1 MSEEHT
7 KGRITFKADGAANH
21 YSMLT
26 SDGRWWLALLAN
38 GEQCTPTQIANMRR
52 LAACWNA
59 CETIPTF
66 MLEELTD
73 KIGANL
79 GDIVEQTAAQYL
91 HIQSMQAER
100 AHLQAQIDQFK
111 VLSKAN
117 ADALG
122 EALTER
128 NALMGALTKVLA
140 ITEDSRGV
148 AGYHQN
154 GNMAEWGEFEEVG
167 AAYEL
172 VNTIK
177 AGQQG

>member
-1 MSEEHT
+1 MTTAHT
-7 KGRITFKADGAANH
+7 QSRITFKEDGDANH
-21 YSMLT
+21 FSMLT
-26 SDGRWWLALLAN
+26 EDGRWLLALLHN
-38 GEQCTPTQIANMRR
+38 GEQVSPTQIANFRR

-79 GDIVEQTAAQYL
+79 GDIVDQTAAQ
-91 HIQSMQAER
+91 HIQINAMLAER
-100 AHLQAQIDQFK
+100 KHLQAQIDQFK
-111 VLSKAN
+111 MLAKAN
-117 ADALG
+117 ADAMSK
-122 EALTER
+122 ALEQR
-128 NALMGALTKVLA
+128 NALMDALGKVLA

-148 AGYHQN
+148 AGYHLN

-172 VNTIK
+172 VNDIK
-177 AGQQG
+177 AEQQG

>member
-1 MSEEHT
+1 MNEAHT
-7 KGRITFKADGAANH
+7 NGRITFKADGDANH

-79 GDIVEQTAAQYL
+79 GDIVDQTAAQY
-91 HIQSMQAER
+91 IQINSMLAMR
-100 AHLQAQIDQFK
+100 KHLLAQIDQLK
-111 VLSKAN
+111 MLAKAN
-117 ADALG
+117 ADAMSKALG
-122 EALTER
+122 QR
-128 NALMGALTKVLA
+128 NALMDALGKVLA

-148 AGYHQN
+148 AGYHLN
-154 GNMAEWGEFEEVG
+154 GNMAEWGEFEEVA

-172 VNTIK
+172 VNNIE
-177 AGQQG
+177 AEQQG

>member
-7 KGRITFKADGAANH
+7 KGRITFKADGDANH

-26 SDGRWWLALLAN
+26 SDGRWWLSLLAN

-59 CETIPTF
+59 CDTIPTV

-73 KIGANL
+73 KLGANM
-79 GDIVEQTAAQYL
+79 GEIVEQNAVQYL
-91 HIQSMQAER
+91 YIQSMQAER
-100 AHLQAQIDQFK
+100 AHLHAQIDQFK
-111 VLSKAN
+111 MLAKAN
-117 ADALG
+117 ADAISK
-122 EALTER
+122 ALEQR
-128 NALMGALTKVLA
+128 NALMAALSKVLA
-140 ITEDSRGV
+140 TSEDSRGV
-148 AGYHQN
+148 AGYHLN